1 MERPALPARMPVTL
15 SDSVHYRLNMYA
27 LVAGAAGVGML
38 ALSQP
43 AEGKIVYTPTHQ
55 ILRPHQSYNIDLNHD
70 KITDFTIS
78 NFASCGTDMCW
89 YDLFQKP
96 AAGNSAVG
104 YVFDRQLLLESAL
117 KPGARIGPKS
127 PFKKGTGALVEA
139 VYSSGGE
146 STNVFGPWPNV
157 KDRYLG
163 VRFQIKGKTHYGWAR
178 LSVKVSKTAITAT
191 LTGYAYETIPN
202 KPIIAGK
209 TKGTDESDSVEQ
221 LNPAYFS
228 TPTSEHASLG
238 ALATGSPGLSIWR
251 RKESLEAA
259 AI

>member
-1 MERPALPARMPVTL
+1 
-15 SDSVHYRLNMYA
+15 
-27 LVAGAAGVGML
+27 
-38 ALSQP
+38 
-43 AEGKIVYTPTHQ
+43 
-55 ILRPHQSYNIDLNHD
+55 
-70 KITDFTIS
+70 
-78 NFASCGTDMCW
+78 MCW

-104 YVFDRQLLLESAL
+104 YVFDGQLLLESAL

-209 TKGTDESDSVEQ
+209 TKGPDNANIAEPNAALSIRAPKLAT
-221 LNPAYFS
+221 
-228 TPTSEHASLG
+228 LG
-238 ALATGSPGLSIWR
+238 ALATGAPGLSIWR
-251 RKESLEAA
+251 RKESLEAT